1 MDRLEFTRGNRDLPA
16 RRAMFQITAAG
27 AQPLRAAMLRKE
39 RP

>member
-1 MDRLEFTRGNRDLPA
+1 MDRLEFARGKKGLPA

-27 AQPLRAAMLRKE
+27 AQPLRAAMLQKE